1 MQSAVVAT
9 SSFLQRFPTGIE
21 ITAQDNWL
29 GVTDPVERR
38 KLQNRLNQRARRRRR
53 RTANANSQPD
63 QQQQVPTE
71 PSDQVD
77 LVLQVLTRMH
87 ILGPTAVNAR
97 RTFQQLEAILMALG
111 NTISGSPV
119 ADLRLGVTRLN
130 VLRALHVNLEVLGYR
145 PGDITDDAQSVFTI
159 QGPSHLP
166 GRNTSEVKLPPA
178 LRPTAI
184 QRTVPHHPWLDLIP
198 FPYMRDTLILT
209 QDFIDE
215 DKLCHDL
222 SGQGESAVQQSSR
235 EVGIGE
241 KGILVWKDPW
251 DPSGWEVT
259 ETFLQVWGWTVRD
272 CQDLFR
278 STNAWRTRR
287 GERQLF
293 AISERANRRRNST
306 VEEI

>member
-1 MQSAVVAT
+1 MQSSVVAT
-9 SSFLQRFPTGIE
+9 SSFLQPFPTGIE
-21 ITAQDNWL
+21 ITSDDSWL
-29 GVTDPVERR
+29 GVTDPVKRR
-38 KLQNRLNQRARRRRR
+38 KLQNRLNQRARRQRQ
-53 RTANANSQPD
+53 RTANVG
-63 QQQQVPTE
+63 QQRQIPIE

-77 LVLQVLTRMH
+77 LVLQVLSTMR
-87 ILGPTAVNAR
+87 IVGPNAVNAR
-97 RTFQQLEAILMALG
+97 RTFQQLENILMALG

-130 VLRALHVNLEVLGYR
+130 VMRALHVNLEVLGYR
-145 PGDITDDAQSVFTI
+145 PGDITDDAQSVFTV

-178 LRPTAI
+178 LKPTAI

-215 DKLCHDL
+215 AQLCRDL
-222 SGQGESAVQQSSR
+222 SGQGESAVQRSGR

-241 KGILVWKDPW
+241 TGILVWKDPW

-259 ETFLQVWGWTVRD
+259 ETFLRFWGWTIRD
-272 CQDLFR
+272 CRDLFR
-278 STNAWRTRR
+278 STNAWRSRR
-287 GERQLF
+287 GERPLF
-293 AISERANRRRNST
+293 AISESGDRRRKT
-306 VEEI
+306 TAEKI